1 MVRCDDCGIEMPS
14 MDIGGGRIL
23 YEGIVC
29 LSCGKVQCKLCK
41 GNPMTAACKYCG
53 SEVKPAYAHYL
64 SNKTKSSSCF
74 VATAVFGSGDALQ
87 VISLRRFRD
96 NYLTYHRVGRAF
108 ISFYNSYGPKLA
120 VFVNKSKGFKL
131 ICKYIITIICS
142 CIRFFKFDHE

>member
-1 MVRCDDCGIEMPS
+1 
-14 MDIGGGRIL
+14 
-23 YEGIVC
+23 
-29 LSCGKVQCKLCK
+29 
-41 GNPMTAACKYCG
+41 
-53 SEVKPAYAHYL
+53 L